1 MWQCGYNVAKVDQKD
16 QGYKE
21 GIFQVETCRIR
32 EVYKTKPMANL
43 TCFNVSS
50 RTACGTLKIHMLP
63 STASINTCQT
73 CCCQHIF
80 KQVHATTCEV
90 KSSFLMTS
98 GEEKH
103 LLCKEMNV
111 YDCHFYAAASIS
123 GMHVLSYVTPFFQF
137 LAHLKCTF
145 SNFLAHLNCTFHLKA
160 SKMTFTHLF
169 MWSRIKSLTWSHPES
184 MRFRYGEDGIAL
196 GSRWRQVKIS
206 SR

>member
-16 QGYKE
+16 QGYKD

-111 YDCHFYAAASIS
+111 IFMLLQAY
-123 GMHVLSYVTPFFQF
+123 LE
-137 LAHLKCTF
+137 CTF
-145 SNFLAHLNCTFHLKA
+145 FHMWHPCFQFLAHLNCTFHLKV
-160 SKMTFTHLF
+160 
-169 MWSRIKSLTWSHPES
+169 
-184 MRFRYGEDGIAL
+184 
-196 GSRWRQVKIS
+196 SRWLSPTSSCDLGLSRSPGRIRTCTSRVDEIS
-206 SR
+206 IRWRWYCLR